1 MSDTEENVL
10 LPPSLP
16 TPHAPLKKSYSY
28 HSPKP
33 TTAGRY
39 VLGVDEAG
47 RGPVLGPLV
56 YGIAYCPLEYMET
69 LKTMGFADSKV
80 LNHATRATL
89 LETLASDPEHLAW
102 SVRVLAPQDISSGML
117 RHPPTNLNEQSK
129 EATVSLI
136 RDTIASGIDIAEIY
150 VDALGPSVPY
160 QEYLSRL
167 FPAAKV
173 TVCPKADSL
182 YPIVS
187 AASIAAKVT
196 RDAWIENWVFTEPG
210 EWDTAMGSG
219 YPSDPNTKAWLKAVC
234 EPTFGF
240 PNIVRFSWGTSKTAL
255 ENNGHSVT
263 WTDENQ
269 ASLVKAFGSAMGL
282 DKGRPTFARDLA
294 IHSVSTL

>member
-1 MSDTEENVL
+1 MSDTEENV

-16 TPHAPLKKSYSY
+16 TPHAALTKSYSY
-28 HSPKP
+28 HAPKP

-39 VLGVDEAG
+39 MLGVDEAG

-56 YGIAYCPLEYMET
+56 YGIAYCTLEYLET

-80 LNHATRATL
+80 LNHATRASL

-129 EATVSLI
+129 QATVSLI
-136 RDTIASGIDIAEIY
+136 RDVIASGIDIAEIY

-160 QEYLSRL
+160 QEYLSKL

-173 TVCPKADSL
+173 TVCPKADAI

-210 EWDTAMGSG
+210 EWNTAMGSG

-240 PNIVRFSWGTSKTAL
+240 PSIVRFSWGTSKTAL
-255 ENNGHSVT
+255 ENNGHVVT

>member
-1 MSDTEENVL
+1 MSDTEDDA

-16 TPHAPLKKSYSY
+16 TPHAPLTKSYSY
-28 HSPKP
+28 HAPKP
-33 TTAGRY
+33 TTSGRY

-89 LETLASDPEHLAW
+89 LETLASDPTELAW
-102 SVRVLAPQDISSGML
+102 SVRVIAPQDISSGML

-136 RDTIASGIDIAEIY
+136 RDVIASGIDIAEIY

-160 QEYLSRL
+160 QQYLSKL

-210 EWDTAMGSG
+210 EWNMAMGSG

-240 PNIVRFSWGTSKTAL
+240 PSIVRFSWGTSKTAL

-294 IHSVSTL
+294 IHSVSSL

>member
-1 MSDTEENVL
+1 MSDTEENV

-16 TPHAPLKKSYSY
+16 TPHAPLTKSYSY
-28 HSPKP
+28 HAPKP
-33 TTAGRY
+33 TTSGRY

-89 LETLASDPEHLAW
+89 LETLASDPAHLAW

-136 RDTIASGIDIAEIY
+136 RDVIASGIDIAEIY

-160 QEYLSRL
+160 QQYLSKL
-167 FPAAKV
+167 FPAATV

-196 RDAWIENWVFTEPG
+196 RDAWIENWVFAEPG
-210 EWDTAMGSG
+210 EWDTKMGSG

-240 PNIVRFSWGTSKTAL
+240 PSIVRFSWGTSKTAL

-282 DKGRPTFARDLA
+282 DKGRPSFARDLA
-294 IHSVSTL
+294 IHSVSSL